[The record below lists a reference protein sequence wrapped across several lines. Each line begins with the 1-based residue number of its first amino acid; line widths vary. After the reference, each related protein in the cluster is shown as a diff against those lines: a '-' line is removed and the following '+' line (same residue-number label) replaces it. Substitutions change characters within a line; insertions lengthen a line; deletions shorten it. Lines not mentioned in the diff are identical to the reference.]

1 MILITTVSKS
11 VSRETKRQLS
21 NTVAALMPWPRDNQ
35 SATEQLMELLI
46 LEKKSSLRAR
56 DTDIVADRGTGL
68 IVS

>member
-46 LEKKSSLRAR
+46 LEIERRKALCEQEIPISSQTEAP
-56 DTDIVADRGTGL
+56 V
-68 IVS
+68 